1 MKLRKILV
9 LALALAVPQLSQAA
23 GLVNDMQSCQGLI
36 DFIDTKL
43 DSAPSH
49 YSEEK
54 VAKVREGLAGY
65 SQYIQ
70 REIVTP
76 GLLQATG
83 GDQAKADAFQEQ
95 VNAYRSK
102 LSKGYQARFPQERL
116 FMDHAIAVNNCA
128 KMAVPSGQE
137 LEALKDALNTMVELA
152 RLDS

>member
-1 MKLRKILV
+1 MKLKKPILLM
-9 LALALAVPQLSQAA
+9 LALMVPQMSLAA
-23 GLVNDMQSCQGLI
+23 GLINDMQSCQGLI

-49 YSEEK
+49 YSEDK
-54 VAKVREGLAGY
+54 VATVREGLAGY
-65 SQYIQ
+65 SRYIQ
-70 REIVTP
+70 SEIITP

-102 LSKGYQARFPQERL
+102 LSKGFQARFPQERL

-128 KMAVPSGQE
+128 KMAVPSGQT
-137 LEALKDALNTMVELA
+137 LEALKDALNTMMELA